1 MRLIIAVPFQ
11 KSKIVIIILQSIKNL
26 RADENLRK
34 EGYQLKTAHPF
45 FIPKNDAVCEMNGIE
60 LKTYHQE
67 EILSF
72 KGDKRFDEAFC
83 FDEASPDVL
92 AVAAVVNHEIVGMAG
107 ASADSPTFWQI
118 GINVMKEFEG
128 RHIASGLVSV
138 LKHEILQKGIIPY
151 YGTSF
156 SNLASQHVAAR
167 AGFEV
172 AWVELIAE

>member
-72 KGDKRFDEAFC
+72 
-83 FDEASPDVL
+83 
-92 AVAAVVNHEIVGMAG
+92 
-107 ASADSPTFWQI
+107 
-118 GINVMKEFEG
+118 
-128 RHIASGLVSV
+128 
-138 LKHEILQKGIIPY
+138 
-151 YGTSF
+151 
-156 SNLASQHVAAR
+156 
-167 AGFEV
+167 
-172 AWVELIAE
+172 